1 MARVRI
7 NLDEVIKAS
16 STAKTAEDIAR
27 NVMPG
32 IDSTRWKLDTEIRSR
47 GSIDSRL
54 GNLRSMVEQ
63 IEKEIHDIYTTVNQ
77 GANLYIT
84 TESYALGMS
93 RETANVQTAMRSK
106 SENSEQ
112 FRG

>member
-27 NVMPG
+27 NVVSG

-47 GSIDSRL
+47 GSLSNAL
-54 GNLRSMVEQ
+54 GNG
-63 IEKEIHDIYTTVNQ
+63 D
-77 GANLYIT
+77 
-84 TESYALGMS
+84 
-93 RETANVQTAMRSK
+93 
-106 SENSEQ
+106 
-112 FRG
+112 